1 MFAAVIVTE
10 RAYLVLYNSYMYTT
24 TTQLVVLI
32 PAPIR
37 LKKLKSFYCLV
48 MVGVKTKVGT
58 NFQKSLNVSNDIK

>member
-1 MFAAVIVTE
+1 
-10 RAYLVLYNSYMYTT
+10 MYI

-48 MVGVKTKVGT
+48 MVGVKRLKTLSKDPPENRLVFVKVGSGPFFEKNKT
-58 NFQKSLNVSNDIK
+58 NHLG

>member
-1 MFAAVIVTE
+1 
-10 RAYLVLYNSYMYTT
+10 MYTT

-48 MVGVKTKVGT
+48 MVGVKRLKTLSKDRLVFVKVGSVP
-58 NFQKSLNVSNDIK
+58 FFEKK